1 MSVHAEVSHLV
12 AVPAGEG
19 VSYGLRHVF
28 GRDTVV
34 AVVPLGYADGVSR
47 RLCSTGGQVLIG
59 GRRHAIRGVVTM
71 DQLMV
76 ELGPPGGA
84 EAASVHRGD
93 PVVLLG
99 SQGDEEVA
107 AQEWADRLGTIGY
120 EVVCAMALRLPREH
134 VRKDPG
140 DG

>member
-1 MSVHAEVSHLV
+1 
-12 AVPAGEG
+12 
-19 VSYGLRHVF
+19 
-28 GRDTVV
+28 
-34 AVVPLGYADGVSR
+34 
-47 RLCSTGGQVLIG
+47 
-59 GRRHAIRGVVTM
+59 
-71 DQLMV
+71 
-76 ELGPPGGA
+76 
-84 EAASVHRGD
+84 
-93 PVVLLG
+93 VVLLG